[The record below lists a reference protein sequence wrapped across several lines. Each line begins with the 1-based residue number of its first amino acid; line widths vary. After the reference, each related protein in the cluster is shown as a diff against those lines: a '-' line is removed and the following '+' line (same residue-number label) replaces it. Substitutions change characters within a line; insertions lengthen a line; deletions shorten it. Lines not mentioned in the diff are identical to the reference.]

1 MTLIPMYVRAV
12 KRSAI
17 VKNKK
22 NSQRT
27 KARKVKDAMS
37 KLENLKDG

>member
-1 MTLIPMYVRAV
+1 MHALAV
-12 KRSAI
+12 KISAI